1 MELTERLIAVEEKMK
16 VVNHR
21 LDDVEKITDSI
32 HQIAVSVEKLTVQV
46 GHLTDRLDDSLDDIK
61 AGQRSQGERIGALEA
76 KPAKRW
82 EAVVGQIIGLVVAA
96 VVGGFLVQFTN
107 GG

>member
-1 MELTERLIAVEEKMK
+1 MDEGHDKIYERITELTAGIYENTSSVRELSTRIGALSDKVE
-16 VVNHR
+16 
-21 LDDVEKITDSI
+21 DSI
-32 HQIAVSVEKLTVQV
+32 KEL
-46 GHLTDRLDDSLDDIK
+46 K

-96 VVGGFLVQFTN
+96 VVGGMVSQVMN
-107 GG
+107 